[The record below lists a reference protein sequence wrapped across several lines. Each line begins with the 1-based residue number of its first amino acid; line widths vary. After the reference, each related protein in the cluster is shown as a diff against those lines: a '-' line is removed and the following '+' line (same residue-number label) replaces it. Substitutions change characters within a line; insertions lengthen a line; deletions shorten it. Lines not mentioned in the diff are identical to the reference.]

1 MITTLKEV
9 TSKAQKE
16 YRCMLC
22 GCKIEVSQAYIRQ
35 TNLYDGIVDDFIAH
49 KECRYLIQE
58 IDKIS
63 EIQDFPMEYG
73 IDEDSFVE
81 YIHSYVSAHH
91 YDSSIHDIDLDWQ
104 TNNYEIV
111 KMIIEEALSE

>member
-1 MITTLKEV
+1 MMVLLI
-9 TSKAQKE
+9 
-16 YRCMLC
+16 
-22 GCKIEVSQAYIRQ
+22 
-35 TNLYDGIVDDFIAH
+35 DFIAH
-49 KECRYLIQE
+49 KECRHLIQE

-81 YIHSYVSAHH
+81 YIHSYVSENH

>member
-1 MITTLKEV
+1 MMVLLTILSLTKNV
-9 TSKAQKE
+9 
-16 YRCMLC
+16 
-22 GCKIEVSQAYIRQ
+22 
-35 TNLYDGIVDDFIAH
+35 GILF
-49 KECRYLIQE
+49 
-58 IDKIS
+58 S
-63 EIQDFPMEYG
+63 ELQDFPMEYG

-81 YIHSYVSAHH
+81 YIHSYVSENH

>member
-1 MITTLKEV
+1 MNNFLTSHEYMQVTYNLETGLNITHKRDF
-9 TSKAQKE
+9 TST
-16 YRCMLC
+16 R
-22 GCKIEVSQAYIRQ
+22 R
-35 TNLYDGIVDDFIAH
+35 
-49 KECRYLIQE
+49 
-58 IDKIS
+58 
-63 EIQDFPMEYG
+63 EYG

-81 YIHSYVSAHH
+81 YIHSYVSENH

>member
-1 MITTLKEV
+1 
-9 TSKAQKE
+9 
-16 YRCMLC
+16 
-22 GCKIEVSQAYIRQ
+22 
-35 TNLYDGIVDDFIAH
+35 
-49 KECRYLIQE
+49 
-58 IDKIS
+58 
-63 EIQDFPMEYG
+63 MEYG

-81 YIHSYVSAHH
+81 YIHSYVSANH